1 MARYLIIGGV
11 AGGAT
16 TAARLRRLDEKS
28 EILIFERGEQV
39 SYANC
44 GLPYYLGGII
54 PDRNSLFVQT
64 PEGFKRRFNIDVC
77 VNTEVT
83 AINRDDKTITVNDL
97 STGSAR
103 SERYDTLVLTPGAE
117 PVRPPIPGI
126 DLDGIFTLRNVSDT
140 DRIKRHLNE
149 MKPSSALIVGGG
161 FIGLEMAEN
170 LRGLGMKVTV
180 VEMADQVMANLDYE
194 MASVVHRHL
203 ITHGVELLLKDGVIS
218 FEKTGDFIKTRLGSG
233 REIGSAMVI
242 LSIGVR
248 PDTKLAREAGLEI
261 GGRGGIVVN
270 EHLQTSDPDIYAV
283 GDAIEFRHPLTGQ
296 NTITFLA
303 GPANKQGRIAADNI
317 VNGNRKAYSGT
328 IATAVAKIFDL
339 TVASTGAN
347 EKLLKASGIPYLASI
362 THSASHATYYPGSE
376 ELSIKLLF
384 SPDIGVILG
393 AQIAG
398 GDGVDKRIDIISSV
412 IGSGGTVADL
422 TEFDHAYAPPYSS
435 AKDPVNIA
443 GFAAENILV
452 GLIRN
457 IHWHE
462 LPAINQSESMLI
474 DVRTTEEYQEGTI
487 PGAINI
493 PVDELRERLGSIP
506 KDKDI
511 VLFCAVGQRAY
522 VAARIM
528 VQSGFTGVRN
538 LSGGYKTY
546 SLAMG
551 PMSAVGGTCC

>member
-16 TAARLRRLDEKS
+16 TAARLRRLDENAQ
-28 EILIFERGEQV
+28 IVIFERGEQV

-83 AINRDDKTITVNDL
+83 AINRDDKTIAVNDL

-140 DRIKRHLNE
+140 DRMKRHLNE
-149 MKPSSALIVGGG
+149 KNPSSALIVGGG

-194 MASVVHRHL
+194 MASFVHQQL
-203 ITHGVELLLKDGVIS
+203 ITHGVELLLKDGVHS
-218 FEKTGDFIKTRLGSG
+218 FEKTGDLIKTRLGSG
-233 REIGSAMVI
+233 REIGAAMVI

-296 NTITFLA
+296 NTITLLA
-303 GPANKQGRIAADNI
+303 GPANKQARIAADNI

-398 GDGVDKRIDIISSV
+398 GDGVDKRIDVISSV

-452 GLIRN
+452 GLTRN

-462 LPAINQSESMLI
+462 LSALNQSESMLI
-474 DVRTTEEYQEGTI
+474 DVRTPEEYQEGTI

-493 PVDELRERLGSIP
+493 PIDELRERLGPIP
-506 KDKDI
+506 KDKEI

-522 VAARIM
+522 VAARLM

-546 SLAMG
+546 SLATG
-551 PMSAVGGTCC
+551 PISAVGGTCC